1 MMGAYRRIEIARMAS
16 RHGGTVKLAA
26 AELGIESFGM
36 QLLDLPPGFDDYPE
50 HDHASDGMEEV
61 YVTLAGSGT
70 FVIDGQPVPIEPSVM
85 LRIAPGARRRLEPG
99 PDGVR
104 VLAIGNAAGRRYER
118 PPHFRLEVTA

>member
-85 LRIAPGARRRLEPG
+85 LRIAPAPGAVSSPAPMACACSRSATPPAAATSG
-99 PDGVR
+99 PR
-104 VLAIGNAAGRRYER
+104 TSAWR
-118 PPHFRLEVTA
+118 